1 MGVKSMKAIVTDPQ
15 AKGHLALGDQAE
27 PTPSPSQALVRVE
40 AISLNR
46 GEVRRALASQERYVP
61 GWDLAGEVMQP
72 AADGSGPQAGRRVV
86 GYLPSGAWAQ
96 RVAVPAN
103 ALAEVPDPVPLSQAA
118 TLPVAGLTAL
128 FSIQKAGSL
137 LGRRVLVTGASGG
150 VGGFAVQLA
159 YRSGAFVVGLTQH
172 PEYAEMV
179 REAGAGDVVVG
190 DPEAARSSGPYH
202 LICDGVG
209 GDTLSTVA
217 TMLAP
222 GGICV
227 TYAALTQPEIPL
239 NLRAVVQTPSAY
251 LTGLMV
257 LSELKN
263 EPASLGLARLV
274 ALIQDGRLRPHIE
287 VEAPWEQVAEV
298 CQRLMERRFPGKAVL
313 RVS

>member
-1 MGVKSMKAIVTDPQ
+1 MKAIVTDPQ

-72 AADGSGPQAGRRVV
+72 AADGSGPKAGVRVV

-96 RVAVPAN
+96 QVAVPAN
-103 ALAEVPDPVPLSQAA
+103 ALAEVPDSVPLNQAA

-128 FSIQKAGSL
+128 FSIQKAGVL

-150 VGGFAVQLA
+150 VGDFAVQLA
-159 YRSGAFVVGLTQH
+159 YRAGAVVAGITRH
-172 PEYAEMV
+172 PEYVNMV
-179 REAGAGDVVVG
+179 RDAGASNVVVG
-190 DPEAARSSGPYH
+190 DPAGAAGFGPYH

-209 GDTLSTVA
+209 GDTLSTVVS
-217 TMLAP
+217 MLAP

-227 TYAALTQPEIPL
+227 TYAPLTQPEITL
-239 NLRAVVQTPSAY
+239 NLRAVVQTPSAH
-251 LTGLMV
+251 LTGLLV
-257 LSELKN
+257 LAELKN
-263 EPASLGLARLV
+263 EPASIGLARLL
-274 ALIQDGRLRPHIE
+274 ALIKDGRLRPHIA

-298 CQRLMERRFPGKAVL
+298 SERLMERKFAGKAVL
-313 RVS
+313 LVG